1 MYFLT
6 LYAFMTLISIDTYV
20 CGDAKTGTGR
30 VIVVVTV
37 VISNDVLWTVK
48 KRLLGTIAYHVVE
61 PYQASQRGQE
71 VSRSQQKT
79 APIKKQSLN
88 VLECSTLHKGIEF

>member
-20 CGDAKTGTGR
+20 CGDAKASTGR
-30 VIVVVTV
+30 VIVVVAV
-37 VISNDVLWTVK
+37 VVSYDVSRTVK
-48 KRLLGTIAYHVVE
+48 KRLLGTIAYNVVE

-71 VSRSQQKT
+71 VSWAQQKT

-88 VLECSTLHKGIEF
+88 VLECSTLHKGIKF